1 MIIFS
6 LISIGTCKRPGEEG
20 RLNFVNLYAINLQ
33 ETLQNNFRKASCH
46 QIIHQIHLQIKKKIS
61 FKKSIIISRIVFL
74 ISRFFLS

>member
-6 LISIGTCKRPGEEG
+6 LISTGTCKRPGEEG

-46 QIIHQIHLQIKKKIS
+46 QIIHQIHLQI
-61 FKKSIIISRIVFL
+61 
-74 ISRFFLS
+74 